1 MAKKMKKLFSL
12 ILAMS
17 MVMSLV
23 SVMAS
28 AAQEGNGATKTSEK
42 IEGTRYQVEVSVPGK
57 DGDDRHDEVIL
68 MVDGSYSLDG
78 EWPDMKE
85 AIGLIIEILHLPLD
99 YLFKF
104 DWLRLFDWTD
114 IFK

>member
-1 MAKKMKKLFSL
+1 MIKREG
-12 ILAMS
+12 
-17 MVMSLV
+17 LV
-23 SVMAS
+23 
-28 AAQEGNGATKTSEK
+28 K
-42 IEGTRYQVEVSVPGK
+42 
-57 DGDDRHDEVIL
+57 
-68 MVDGSYSLDG
+68 
-78 EWPDMKE
+78 PDMKE